1 MDKVIKNDASRQE
14 SRKIK
19 FIFCNF
25 TAIGGEKYYKSQHM
39 KMIKKRLFFYLFV
52 LSIGFISCSKKGTE
66 ILQPVNLFIGTGGH
80 GHTYPG
86 AALPHGMVQLS
97 PDTRTAGWDACSGYY
112 YDDTTLI
119 GFSHTHLSGTGIGD
133 LGDILFLPYSG
144 ELKLVAPNGNDKEPA
159 FGSAF
164 SHDDETAF
172 PGYYSVYL
180 KDYDVRAEL
189 TASLR
194 AGFHRYT
201 FPKNKQA
208 GVYIDLKRT
217 ISNRRLMQSEF
228 QVINDREIQGMKR
241 VRGWAP
247 NRYIYF
253 CAQFS
258 EPFEY
263 TAEDSTKIFLRFQPS
278 LQGKQLLVKVGISF
292 VDCEGAKNNLLSEIP
307 DWNFD
312 KVKKNAATAWNSEF
326 SKIEITTQDNK
337 DRTIFYTALYHS
349 ALQPIISSDA
359 DGRFRTMD
367 NRIEQDTTYTNYSI
381 FSLWDTFR
389 SLHPLNTIISPKENQ
404 AMIRSLIRKSDE
416 GGLLPMWELIS
427 NYTGCMIGY
436 HAVSVIVDS
445 YVKDQR
451 NFDIEK
457 AYNACVK
464 SSSYDTV
471 NVSPTINRWILHSNL
486 MPVGRKYKNTI
497 GYIPADVE
505 TQSVARGLEYAYNDW
520 MIAQFAKG
528 LDKESDYARFMELSK
543 NYRNYYDP
551 PTGFMR
557 GKMSDGSWRTPF
569 DPRSSEHNNDDYCE
583 GNAWQWTWFVP
594 HDVEGLVE
602 LMGGREAFLTKL
614 DSLFSISSELV
625 GENASPDIS
634 GMIGQYAHGNE
645 PSHQTIHLYNVVGEP
660 HKTQELIDI
669 VLQTLYFDDPNGLSG
684 NEDCGQMSA
693 WYILNSMGFYSW
705 CPGIPSYSIG
715 RPLFDEV
722 RIKLENGK
730 IFTVR
735 VSNNSKSNK
744 YVASARLNGKPLDT
758 LFFSH
763 NDLMN
768 GGLLEISM
776 TDKKGD

>member
-1 MDKVIKNDASRQE
+1 M
-14 SRKIK
+14 RKLLLYVLIL
-19 FIFCNF
+19 
-25 TAIGGEKYYKSQHM
+25 SVS
-39 KMIKKRLFFYLFV
+39 FV
-52 LSIGFISCSKKGTE
+52 ACSKKETE
-66 ILQPVNLFIGTGGH
+66 ACQQQVNLFIGTGGH

-86 AALPHGMVQLS
+86 ATLPHGMVQLS
-97 PDTRTAGWDACSGYY
+97 PDTRTNGWDACSGYH
-112 YDDTTLI
+112 YDDKTLI

-144 ELKLVAPNGNDKEPA
+144 ELKLTAPNGDDKEPA

-164 SHDDETAF
+164 SHEDETAL

-180 KDYDVRAEL
+180 KDYKVRAEL
-189 TASLR
+189 TASLH

-201 FPKNKQA
+201 FPKDEQA
-208 GVYIDLKRT
+208 SIYIDLART
-217 ISNRRLMQSEF
+217 IHNRQLVQSEI

-247 NRYIYF
+247 NRYVYF
-253 CAQFS
+253 YAQFS
-258 EPFEY
+258 ESFEY
-263 TAEDSTKIFLRFQPS
+263 TMPDSAHITLRFQPPFQS
-278 LQGKQLLVKVGISF
+278 KYISAKVGISF
-292 VDCEGAKNNLLSEIP
+292 VDYEGAKNNLLSEIA

-312 KVKKNAATAWNSEF
+312 QVVKNASAAWNKEL
-326 SKIEITTQDNK
+326 SKIVVTTKDEK

-349 ALQPIISSDA
+349 ALEPIISSDV
-359 DGRFRTMD
+359 DGRYRTMD
-367 NRIEQDTTYTNYSI
+367 NRIEQDTSYTNYSV

-389 SLHPLNTIISPKENQ
+389 ALHPLNTIISPEENQ

-445 YVKDQR
+445 YMKDQQ

-457 AYNACVK
+457 AYRACVK
-464 SSSYDTV
+464 SSSYDTL
-471 NVSPTINRWILHSNL
+471 NVSPTINRDILHYNL
-486 MPVGRKYKNTI
+486 MPIGKQYKNTS

-505 TQSVARGLEYAYNDW
+505 KQSVARGLEYSYNDW

-528 LDKESDYARFMELSK
+528 LDKKEDYARFMELSK
-543 NYRNYYDP
+543 NYRHYYDSS
-551 PTGFMR
+551 TSFMR

-569 DPRSSEHNNDDYCE
+569 DPRFSDHNNDDFCE

-594 HDVEGLVE
+594 HDVDGLAE
-602 LMGGREAFLTKL
+602 LMGGREAFIEKL
-614 DSLFSISSELV
+614 DSLFSVSSELV
-625 GENASPDIS
+625 GENVSADIS

-645 PSHQTIHLYNVVGEP
+645 PSHQTIHLYNIVGQP
-660 HKTQELIDI
+660 HKTQALIDK
-669 VLQTLYFDDPNGLSG
+669 VLQTLYFDDPDGLSG

-693 WYILNSMGFYSW
+693 WYVLNSIGFYSY
-705 CPGIPSYSIG
+705 CPGIPYYSIG

-722 RIKLENGK
+722 KINLENGK
-730 IFTVR
+730 AFTIR

-744 YVASARLNGKPLDT
+744 YIASARLNGKTLDT

-763 NDLMN
+763 KELME
-768 GGLLEISM
+768 GGVLEISM
-776 TDKKGD
+776 TDKE

>member
-1 MDKVIKNDASRQE
+1 MK
-14 SRKIK
+14 KI
-19 FIFCNF
+19 
-25 TAIGGEKYYKSQHM
+25 
-39 KMIKKRLFFYLFV
+39 FFYLLVLFV
-52 LSIGFISCSKKGTE
+52 NFTSCSKQGTDS
-66 ILQPVNLFIGTGGH
+66 LQSPVNLFIGTGGH

-86 AALPHGMVQLS
+86 ASLPHGMVQLS
-97 PDTRTAGWDACSGYY
+97 PDTRTNGWDACSGYH
-112 YDDTTLI
+112 YDDSTLI
-119 GFSHTHLSGTGIGD
+119 GFSHTHVSGTGIGD

-144 ELKLVAPNGNDKEPA
+144 ELKSVAPNGDDKESS

-164 SHDDETAF
+164 SHKDEIAF
-172 PGYYSVYL
+172 PGYYSVIL

-189 TASLR
+189 TASLH

-201 FPKNKQA
+201 FPKDKQA
-208 GVYIDLKRT
+208 CVYINLART
-217 ISNRRLMQSEF
+217 IHNRQLAQSEI
-228 QVINDREIQGMKR
+228 QVINDHEIQGMKQ
-241 VRGWAP
+241 VHGWAP

-253 CAQFS
+253 YVQFS

-263 TAEDSTKIFLRFQPS
+263 TMDDSAHINLRFQPAVQS
-278 LQGKQLLVKVGISF
+278 KQLLAKTGISF
-292 VDCEGAKNNLLSEIP
+292 VDCDGAKNNLLSEIAGW
-307 DWNFD
+307 DFD
-312 KVKKNAATAWNSEF
+312 RVKKNASMAWNKEL
-326 SKIEITTQDNK
+326 SKIEITTSDKK
-337 DRTIFYTALYHS
+337 DRTIFYTALYHA
-349 ALQPIISSDA
+349 ALQPIVSSDV
-359 DGRFRTMD
+359 DGRYRTMD
-367 NRIEQDTTYTNYSI
+367 NRIERDTSYTNYSI

-389 SLHPLNTIISPKENQ
+389 ALHPLNTVISPDENQ

-445 YVKDQR
+445 YMKGQR
-451 NFDIEK
+451 DFDIEK
-457 AYNACVK
+457 AYRACLK

-471 NVSPTINRWILHSNL
+471 NVSPTIDRSVLHNGL
-486 MPVGRKYKNTI
+486 MPVGRQYKNTI

-505 TQSVARGLEYAYNDW
+505 RQSVARGLEYAYNDW

-528 LDKESDYARFMELSK
+528 LGKENDYARFMELSK
-543 NYRNYYDP
+543 NYRHYYDP
-551 PTGFMR
+551 STGFMR

-569 DPRSSEHNNDDYCE
+569 DPRASDHNNDDYCE

-594 HDVEGLVE
+594 HDVDGLVE
-602 LMGGREAFLTKL
+602 LIGGKKAFIEKL
-614 DSLFSISSELV
+614 DSLFTVSSELT
-625 GENASPDIS
+625 GDNPSADIS

-645 PSHQTIHLYNVVGEP
+645 PSHQTIHLFNMAGQP
-660 HKTQELIDI
+660 HKTQALTDE

-693 WYILNSMGFYSW
+693 WYILNSMGFYSY
-705 CPGIPSYSIG
+705 CPGAPFYSIG

-722 RIKLENGK
+722 KIKLENGK
-730 IFTVR
+730 TFIIR

-744 YVASARLNGKPLDT
+744 YVASARLNGKTLDT

-763 NDLMN
+763 KDLMD

-776 TDKKGD
+776 TDKKS